1 MLQVALVKNEAKE
14 KKPKTKQTNQLA
26 NDSNNDTS
34 SDNIQPN
41 TKPETCTEQP
51 SKDFVCNSATCS
63 YKTVNLT
70 DMHNHCISVHKTVR
84 FVCDSNGCHKVYNSI
99 NGYTYHIKK
108 HGIQKPLKCR
118 FCTIYFNH
126 EALLQ
131 EHEKIHTVAE
141 KPYVCQMCHTRFT
154 RSGDV
159 NRHKPTCFK
168 NPDFEQWCKKCERL
182 FTGWDRFMNHLK
194 TMHSLKGSHLCNSCH
209 DLFVLEE
216 DLQFHTK
223 SHQCLT
229 HKCKGKQ

>member
-1 MLQVALVKNEAKE
+1 MFQFYICSQVNDMLQVVPVKNEAKE
-14 KKPKTKQTNQLA
+14 KKPKTKQTNRLA

-41 TKPETCTEQP
+41 TKLETCTEQP

-70 DMHNHCISVHKTVR
+70 NMHNHCISVHKTVR

-118 FCTIYFNH
+118 FCTIYFNC

-131 EHEKIHTVAE
+131 EHEKFIWLL
-141 KPYVCQMCHTRFT
+141 KSCMYVKCVIQGSQEAVMSTGISLHVSRILTLSNGA
-154 RSGDV
+154 RSVKDY
-159 NRHKPTCFK
+159 
-168 NPDFEQWCKKCERL
+168 
-182 FTGWDRFMNHLK
+182 
-194 TMHSLKGSHLCNSCH
+194 SLGGTDS
-209 DLFVLEE
+209 
-216 DLQFHTK
+216 
-223 SHQCLT
+223 
-229 HKCKGKQ
+229 

>member
-1 MLQVALVKNEAKE
+1 MAD
-14 KKPKTKQTNQLA
+14 
-26 NDSNNDTS
+26 DSNNDTS

-41 TKPETCTEQP
+41 TKLETCTEQP

-63 YKTVNLT
+63 YKTVNPT

-131 EHEKIHTVAE
+131 EYEKIHTVAE
-141 KPYVCQMCHTRFT
+141 KLYLCQMCHTRFT
-154 RSGDV
+154 ISSDV
-159 NRHKPTCFK
+159 DRHKPTCFK
-168 NPDFEQWCKKCERL
+168 NPDFEQWCKKRERL
-182 FTGWDRFMNHLK
+182 FTGWDRFMNYLK